1 RDGAIIRGPR
11 EQKRIA
17 LVFTGHEFGE
27 GGETILNELAR
38 HKSRASF
45 FLTGAFLTNSQFT
58 ALVGQIQD
66 EWHYLGPHSDR
77 HLLYCAWEESTPM
90 GAPSTASASFHANAP
105 TGRDGAWRSGS

>member
-1 RDGAIIRGPR
+1 M
-11 EQKRIA
+11 A

-58 ALVGQIQD
+58 AQVGQILD
-66 EWHYLGPHSDR
+66 DWHYLGPHSDR
-77 HLLYCAWEESTPM
+77 HLPYCAWEEPRRTLVN
-90 GAPSTASASFHANAP
+90 GDQFQEDLLANAAKIP
-105 TGRDGAWRSGS
+105 GYFQRWPALLALFPAAAT